1 MAVAAAQPALLRQCC
16 AVLSARLRQ
25 LQGGLAL
32 QKRLVDCVIS
42 LLARG
47 VVAPVMEALGEV
59 ASSSAADFSLAR
71 HVALRLLAV
80 VAPPYAPPF
89 AASLLALLRQPRLKE
104 AFGASFGEASQAAA
118 RQRQP
123 LVETVRHI
131 GAEHPPLKEGAAAW
145 LFEMGVADTS
155 E

>member
-1 MAVAAAQPALLRQCC
+1 
-16 AVLSARLRQ
+16 
-25 LQGGLAL
+25 
-32 QKRLVDCVIS
+32 
-42 LLARG
+42 
-47 VVAPVMEALGEV
+47 MEALGEV